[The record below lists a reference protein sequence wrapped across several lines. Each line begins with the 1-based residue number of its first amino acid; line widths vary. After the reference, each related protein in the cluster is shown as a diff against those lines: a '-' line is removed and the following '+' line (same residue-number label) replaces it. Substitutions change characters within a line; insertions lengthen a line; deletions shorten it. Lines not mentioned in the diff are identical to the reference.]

1 MNRFRAWLFRL
12 GELFQKERRD
22 RDLSAEMDS
31 HLQLHIEDNLHA
43 GMSRAEAQRQALI
56 KLGGVE
62 QTKEMVRDLR
72 ALPLLESLLQDIRYG
87 VRMLLKNPGF
97 TFVAVLTLALGI
109 GANTTIFP
117 VIESA
122 LWRPLPF
129 PHSERLVDIASS
141 NLKRTWEWGPVSP
154 ADFLDWK

>member
-62 QTKEMVRDLR
+62 EIREMVRDLR

-109 GANTTIFP
+109 GVNTAVYSLAEAFL
-117 VIESA
+117 V
-122 LWRPLPF
+122 RPLSLPNLR
-129 PHSERLVDIASS
+129 SEERRVGKECRS
-141 NLKRTWEWGPVSP
+141 
-154 ADFLDWK
+154 

>member
-43 GMSRAEAQRQALI
+43 GMSRAEAQRQALV

-62 QTKEMVRDLR
+62 QTKEMVRDRR
-72 ALPLLESLLQDIRYG
+72 ALPLLECLLYDLRYG
-87 VRMLLKNPGF
+87 ARTLLNNPRL
-97 TFVAVLTLALGI
+97 TFVRAPSLALGL
-109 GANTTIFP
+109 GVTTRVFTR
-117 VIESA
+117 A
-122 LWRPLPF
+122 
-129 PHSERLVDIASS
+129 
-141 NLKRTWEWGPVSP
+141 
-154 ADFLDWK
+154 

>member
-109 GANTTIFP
+109 GVNTAIFQLLDAIRLRALP
-117 VIESA
+117 VKKPQELALVQIADMTGARGSFNSA
-122 LWRPLPF
+122 Y
-129 PHSERLVDIASS
+129 
-141 NLKRTWEWGPVSP
+141 P
-154 ADFLDWK
+154 AVTNP